1 MKTFY
6 SFEALYGHVK
16 SMPFLPVA
24 QQTDLYVYINIAATL
39 RPLMQY
45 FYVDPS
51 YAFAPLYSPAMFYNS
66 ASSVLNVVQSNGGG
80 DEKIEIDPLFNL
92 FVETYNSTLEEEHED
107 TLRETQSLLKQY
119 QTVIETLMT
128 KLKSFMQ
135 EKQAELKQEIV
146 QPNIDEMEV
155 DDQPHAVQAYNPIQ
169 TAPDTAHDK
178 RFQLSAKVFIYDKE
192 DSEETKR
199 EIKGRKVENTTFEY
213 TILPSHNINVQV
225 TNDGSSTCE
234 LHAVYENS
242 QGEIYENMSTL
253 YLNPNESEFLDEIF
267 WEPGD
272 NNESWTLK
280 DNKENIV
287 LTVRFV
293 SGTEVEYN
301 SKEILQYQDPGSAL
315 NGIQAKSF
323 KLIAKKIIG
332 TDTSE
337 RFELAFEIT
346 GPETQARGVKVSDPN
361 TKTTKYIAAIK
372 LLPRYWRSARD
383 YLFIYDDQTQDEY
396 QFSMYGQQWQNLEKY
411 LGFLIH
417 STK

>member
-1 MKTFY
+1 M
-6 SFEALYGHVK
+6 
-16 SMPFLPVA
+16 A

-39 RPLMQY
+39 RPIMQY

-51 YAFAPLYSPAMFYNS
+51 YAFAPLYSPATFYNS

-80 DEKIEIDPLFNL
+80 DEKIEIDPLFYF
-92 FVETYNSTLEEEHED
+92 FVKTYNSTLEEKHED

-119 QTVIETLMT
+119 QKVIETLMT

-135 EKQAELKQEIV
+135 EKQVELKQEIV
-146 QPNIDEMEV
+146 QPKIDKMEV
-155 DDQPHAVQAYNPIQ
+155 DDQPQAVQADNPIQ

-192 DSEETKR
+192 DSEENKR

-225 TNDGSSTCE
+225 TNDGSSACE

-242 QGEIYENMSTL
+242 QDGTFDNVSTL
-253 YLNPNESEFLDEIF
+253 YLNPNVSEFLDEIF
-267 WEPGD
+267 WAPGD

-280 DNKENIV
+280 DTEGNIV

-301 SKEILQYQDPGSAL
+301 SKEILQYQDLGSAR
-315 NGIQAKSF
+315 NGIQAESF
-323 KLIAKKIIG
+323 ELTAKKIIG
-332 TDTSE
+332 TSTSE
-337 RFELAFEIT
+337 RFQLAFEIPRP
-346 GPETQARGVKVSDPN
+346 GTQARGVKVSDPN
-361 TKTTKYIAAIK
+361 TKTTKYIVAIK
-372 LLPRYWRSARD
+372 LLPRNWKSAKD

-396 QFSMYGQQWQNLEKY
+396 QFSMWGQNWEKLEKN